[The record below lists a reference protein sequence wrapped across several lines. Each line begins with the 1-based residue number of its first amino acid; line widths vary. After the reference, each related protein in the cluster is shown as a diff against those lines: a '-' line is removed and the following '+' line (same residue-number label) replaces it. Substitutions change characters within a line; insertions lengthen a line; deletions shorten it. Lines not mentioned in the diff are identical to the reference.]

1 MTSAAS
7 VSNVLRELYAQE
19 FVRIRQQ
26 FEATAD
32 GSEAV
37 RQRTILLDNIILR
50 LWNEV
55 ISPDPQGPA
64 GFAVVALG
72 GYGRAHLF
80 PYSDVDLLFLHDD
93 SGTEQ
98 SYETAI
104 RQFSQTLWDLRLK
117 FSPAT
122 RTLSECD
129 EFDFNNVEFAI
140 SLLDCRYLAGDRSTY
155 IRLRNEVIPKL
166 VTRES
171 QALVQRLVE
180 VTHARHHKFG
190 NTIFHLEPNIKDAPG
205 GLRDYNVA
213 CWMSLIAAMDQTREW
228 PDSAALLPL
237 SSRKPFDAA
246 LRWLISVRCF
256 LHYYHGRGD
265 ETLSWDAQ
273 DKAASQNIGGEEGIS
288 TAADWMR
295 AHFRYTRPV
304 HRTCVQLLDEVPA
317 TWSSLYRQF
326 QKWRS
331 RLSNSDFSVVH
342 GLVFL
347 QQAKALQDRQLLF
360 RLFEF
365 VAHHGLKLSTSAERE
380 VERQLAALSE
390 KPPRGAELWQYLR
403 DILKQ
408 PHAADALRAMR
419 SLNLLTLVVPEMKV
433 IDALVVRDFYHRFTV
448 DEHSLVAIES
458 LHALRQSS
466 SEWDQRFSAP
476 LNEVEQPELLYLAL
490 LLHDTGKGV
499 TPGEHIPGSLQLAEQ
514 CMDRLELTSEDRDT
528 VRFLIANH
536 LEMSATL
543 RRDIFDNTTVATF
556 AEKVKTPARLKL
568 LCLFTYADIKAVNPE
583 ALTPWKAENLF
594 QIYIATSNYL
604 SRSADQR
611 LRTEEE
617 EEYVAHVPKLAPA
630 SKKTLKEYLDGL
642 PRRYL
647 ASYRVQDVLRHF
659 EMTGNLDKDPV
670 QLHLERGRY
679 WYELTVITGDR
690 PALFASVAGA
700 LTAWGM
706 SIVKANAFSNQA
718 GTVVDTFYFTDR
730 FRTLELNLPEWER
743 FKRSVADV
751 LTGKADLERMLRDR
765 QRSDKSKINSVVVA
779 TRVDFDDTSSARSTL
794 LQVIARDRPGLLHA
808 LSHRISDEKCNIEL
822 ALIDTEG
829 QTAVDVFYLTA
840 AGKKLR
846 ATQQK
851 RLQAALLEELNQGSQ
866 TA

>member
-1 MTSAAS
+1 MTSAAT
-7 VSNVLRELYAQE
+7 VSNALRDLYAQE
-19 FVRIRQQ
+19 FVRIREQ
-26 FEATAD
+26 FETTGD

-37 RQRTILLDNIILR
+37 RQRTALLDNIILR
-50 LWNEV
+50 LWKDL
-55 ISPDPQGPA
+55 ISPDAQGPT
-64 GFAVVALG
+64 GFAVIALG

-80 PYSDVDLLFLHDD
+80 PYSDVDLLFLHDG

-98 SYETAI
+98 SHETPI

-122 RTLSECD
+122 RTLPECD
-129 EFDFNNVEFAI
+129 QFDFNNVEFAI
-140 SLLDCRYLAGDRSTY
+140 SLLDCRYLAGDRSVY

-171 QALVQRLVE
+171 QPLVQRLVE
-180 VTHARHHKFG
+180 VTRARHSKFG
-190 NTIFHLEPNIKDAPG
+190 NTIFHLEPNIKDGPG

-213 CWMSLIAAMDQTREW
+213 CWMSLISAMDKTREW
-228 PDSAALLPL
+228 PDSTELLPL
-237 SSRKPFDAA
+237 TSRKPFDAA

-256 LHYYHGRGD
+256 LHFYHGRGD

-273 DKAASQNIGGEEGIS
+273 DKAALRNIGGEDGVT

-295 AHFRYTRPV
+295 AHFRFTRPV
-304 HRTCVQLLDEVPA
+304 HRTCTQLLDEVPA

-326 QKWRS
+326 QRWRS

-347 QQAKALQDRQLLF
+347 QEPKALQDRQLLF

-365 VAHHGLKLSTSAERE
+365 IARHGLKLSTSAEQQ
-380 VERQLAALSE
+380 VEQQLPALAAN
-390 KPPRGAELWQYLR
+390 PPHGAELWGYLR

-408 PHAADALRAMR
+408 PNAADALRAMR
-419 SLNLLTLVVPEMKV
+419 SLNLLTIVVPELRV

-448 DEHSLVAIES
+448 DEHSFVAIES
-458 LHALRQSS
+458 LHQLRQTQA
-466 SEWDQRFSAP
+466 EWDQRFTGP
-476 LNEVEQPELLYLAL
+476 LNELDQPELLYLAL

-499 TPGEHIPGSLQLAEQ
+499 TQDEHIPASLQLAEQ
-514 CMDRLELTSEDRDT
+514 CMERLDLAADDRDT

-536 LEMSATL
+536 LEMSAAL
-543 RRDIFDNTTVATF
+543 RRDIFDSATVATF

-594 QIYIATSNYL
+594 QLYIATSNYL
-604 SRSADQR
+604 NRNADER
-611 LRTEEE
+611 LRTDEEE
-617 EEYVAHVPKLAPA
+617 DYIAHVPRLAPA
-630 SKKTLKEYLDGL
+630 SKQTLKEFLDGL

-659 EMTGNLDKDPV
+659 EMTENVANDPV
-670 QLHLERGRY
+670 QLHLERGRH
-679 WYELTVITGDR
+679 WYELTVVTVDR

-706 SIVKANAFSNQA
+706 SIVKANAFSNHA
-718 GTVVDTFYFTDR
+718 GTIVDTFYFTDR
-730 FRTLELNLPEWER
+730 FGTLELNLPEWER
-743 FKRSVADV
+743 FKRSVADI

-765 QRSDKSKINSVVVA
+765 QRSDKSKINSVVVP
-779 TRVDFDDTSSARSTL
+779 TRVDFDDASSTRSTL
-794 LQVIARDRPGLLHA
+794 LQVIAKDRPGLLHA
-808 LSHRISDEKCNIEL
+808 LSRRISDEKCNIEL

-829 QTAVDVFYLTA
+829 QTAVDVFYITSS
-840 AGKKLR
+840 GKKLR
-846 ATQQK
+846 GAQQK
-851 RLQAALLEELNQGSQ
+851 RLHAALLEELEQVSQ